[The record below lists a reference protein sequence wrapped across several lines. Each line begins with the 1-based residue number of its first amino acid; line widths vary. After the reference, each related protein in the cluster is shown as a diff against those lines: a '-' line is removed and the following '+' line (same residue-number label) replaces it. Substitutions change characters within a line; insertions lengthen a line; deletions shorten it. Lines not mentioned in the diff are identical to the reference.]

1 MTFASRL
8 SCALALGL
16 ALALPL
22 KMGNAHAQTSGTFEP
37 QVGQA
42 GKDVIW
48 VPTPQ
53 ALIDQMMRMA
63 KVTPQDYVVDLGSGD
78 GRTVITAAKIGAKTL
93 GVEYN
98 PDMVELSKRNAA
110 KDGIGEKARFIK
122 GDIFETDFS
131 DATVVTMF
139 LLPSLNLKLRPKL
152 LEMKPGTRL
161 VSNTFNMGDWRPDET
176 ANVEQDC
183 PTYCRALM
191 WIVPAKAEGKWQL
204 GQGELTLVQEFQ
216 FIRGTLTAGNTETPI
231 ADGKLMGDQISFKVA
246 GTTYAGW
253 VKGNSMEGTA
263 RTGGADSKWQASKK

>member
-1 MTFASRL
+1 MTQLSRL
-8 SCALALGL
+8 CRVLAIMVVLAAALVVEVV
-16 ALALPL
+16 
-22 KMGNAHAQTSGTFEP
+22 AQSATTYEP
-37 QVGQA
+37 KIGQS

-53 ALIDQMMRMA
+53 ALVDQMLRMA

-93 GVEYN
+93 GIEYN

-110 KDGIGEKARFIK
+110 QDGIGEKARFIN
-122 GDIFETDFS
+122 GDIFATDFS

-161 VSNTFNMGDWRPDET
+161 VSNTFNMGDWQPDET

-191 WIVPAKAEGKWQL
+191 WIVPAKVEGKWQL
-204 GQGELTLVQEFQ
+204 GQSQLTLVQEYQ
-216 FIRGTLTAGNTETPI
+216 LIRGTLTTGSVEAPI
-231 ADGKLMGDQISFKVA
+231 TGGKLVGDQVSFTAA

-253 VKGNSMEGTA
+253 VKGDSMEGTA
-263 RTGGADSKWQASKK
+263 RGGGADSKWQASRK

>member
-176 ANVEQDC
+176 ANVEKDC

-191 WIVPAKAEGKWQL
+191 WIVPAKVEGKWLL

-216 FIRGTLTAGNTETPI
+216 FIRGTLTAGSTETPI
-231 ADGKLMGDQISFKVA
+231 ADGKLVGDQISFKAA
-246 GTTYAGW
+246 GTTYTGW

-263 RTGGADSKWQASKK
+263 RAGGADSKWQASKK